1 MVNEKAM
8 VVQLLGL
15 KFSFKLLRNTWLIRN
30 NSDNCRNESVLAGF
44 LKNII
49 YLEWKK
55 VIYYISI
62 IQYHDYGLNFETF
75 YI

>member
-62 IQYHDYGLNFETF
+62 IQYHDYGSNFETF